1 MENSKEKNI
10 YKICE
15 VKLFWKKWGNSNK
28 NEKVYSCC
36 WQKERTKTDFTL
48 KKKNL
53 EKGVMENYF
62 TSKGTVIKFLYRKID
77 KTEKSKLK
85 INQKWKVFQ
94 FEKGDE
100 RNEEK
105 IKLFRKMHEIEK
117 KINKYNRRKKNSQN

>member
-1 MENSKEKNI
+1 MLLTERENENWFYI
-10 YKICE
+10 
-15 VKLFWKKWGNSNK
+15 
-28 NEKVYSCC
+28 
-36 WQKERTKTDFTL
+36 

-117 KINKYNRRKKNSQN
+117 KINKYNRRKKISQN

>member
-1 MENSKEKNI
+1 MLLTERENENWFYI
-10 YKICE
+10 
-15 VKLFWKKWGNSNK
+15 
-28 NEKVYSCC
+28 
-36 WQKERTKTDFTL
+36 

-94 FEKGDE
+94 FEKGGK

-105 IKLFRKMHEIEK
+105 IKLFQKMHEIW
-117 KINKYNRRKKNSQN
+117 KKNSKTDD